1 MPALNRNAVVASIQK
16 QSTKQYWY
24 WWGNSA
30 TLAMCCLGK
39 ARLPST
45 NQGALGRWMWCV
57 WNEGDIRLHTKA
69 NVYNTV
75 VITLLYAW
83 KDRTIHSC
91 HGKRSSQFFTHC
103 LQVFTGTEGHDEI
116 STDEISEYCQILQSP
131 SGSLGHVSVTSKFK
145 ATSDGPHWQDTEIK
159 DSKRNAVSSC
169 LWPTISHR
177 VQSWQP
183 WLGQKASCAVPS

>member
-45 NQGALGRWMWCV
+45 NRGALGRWMWCV

-116 STDEISEYCQILQSP
+116 STNEISEYCQILQSP

-159 DSKRNAVSSC
+159 DSKEMLSAPAYGRPSAIGYKADS
-169 LWPTISHR
+169 
-177 VQSWQP
+177 
-183 WLGQKASCAVPS
+183 LGWDKRHLVLF